1 MSSNT
6 TNSNLFKSLELPD
19 SVAEFKL
26 VLQQIKQQNQDQ
38 KERHTKRG
46 KLLAQDRINLL
57 VDPQT
62 PFIELSALAAY
73 NQYKNTFPSAGIITG
88 IGIIQGRESMIIAN
102 DATTKGG
109 TYVKETIKKHLR
121 AQEIAEQNNLACVY
135 LVDSG
140 GIFLPEQANVFPDKD
155 DFGRI
160 FYNQA
165 RMSAKGIPQI
175 SIVMGSC
182 TAGGAYIPAMSDE
195 TIIVKNQGTIF
206 LGGPPL
212 VKAATGENVTAEELG
227 GGHLHTSESGVADH
241 LADDDHHA
249 IEICRNLFKSL
260 PTPVKE
266 QNSNTSFKE
275 PKYTKESIYNEI
287 PIAGNHQKDVRKLIE
302 HITDNSEFSEFKPNY
317 GSTLITVFAS
327 INGYN
332 VGILANNGILFSES
346 AQKGAHFIQLCN
358 SRNLPMVFL
367 QNITGFMVGKEYEKK
382 GIAKDGA
389 KMVNALANS
398 KVPFFTIMIGGSY
411 GAGNYAMGGRAFGPH
426 LLFSWPNSSISV
438 MGPKQAA
445 DVLTTVKR
453 DQAKAT
459 STPVSEED
467 LNTLRDQTIKGFE
480 KEASPFYATSRLWDD
495 GIIDPADTRTILTIG
510 LTIAQNKPNTGSSY
524 GIFRM

>member
-1 MSSNT
+1 MSIKKIDNDTQLNT
-6 TNSNLFKSLELPD
+6 ILQKVDAFKETLNT
-19 SVAEFKL
+19 
-26 VLQQIKQQNQDQ
+26 IHQQNAKQ
-38 KERHTKRG
+38 KARHKSRA
-46 KLLAQDRINLL
+46 KLLARERIDLL
-57 VDPQT
+57 VDEGT
-62 PFIELSALAAY
+62 PFIELSALAAFDQY
-73 NQYKNTFPSAGIITG
+73 DNQFPSAGIITG
-88 IGIIQGRESMIIAN
+88 IGIINGIESIIIAN

-109 TYVKETIKKHLR
+109 TYIKETIKKHLR
-121 AQEIAEQNNLACVY
+121 AQEIAEENNLACVY

-140 GIFLPEQANVFPDKD
+140 GIFLPEQANVFPDKN

-165 RMSAKGIPQI
+165 RLSGKGIPQI

-212 VKAATGENVTAEELG
+212 VKAATGEEVSPEELG
-227 GGHLHTSESGVADH
+227 GGLLHTTESGVADH

-249 IEICRNLFKSL
+249 IEICRTIFKTL
-260 PTPVKE
+260 PQTNN
-266 QNSNTSFKE
+266 NSRQQQEAKAPLTDINDMYSEVPE
-275 PKYTKESIYNEI
+275 PGSSV
-287 PIAGNHQKDVRKLIE
+287 KDVKKLIDFIVDE
-302 HITDNSEFSEFKPNY
+302 SKFDEFKANY
-317 GSTLITVFAS
+317 GTTLVTGFAH

-358 SRNLPMVFL
+358 SRNIPMVFL
-367 QNITGFMVGKEYEKK
+367 QNITGFMVGKEYERR

-398 KVPFFTIMIGGSY
+398 EVPFFTIMIGGSY
-411 GAGNYAMGGRAFGPH
+411 GAGNYAMGGRAFNPR

-438 MGPKQAA
+438 MGPQQAA
-445 DVLTTVKR
+445 EVLATVKK
-453 DQAKAT
+453 DQAKALGKEI
-459 STPVSEED
+459 SEED
-467 LNTLRDQTIKGFE
+467 IAKLKEQTVE
-480 KEASPFYATSRLWDD
+480 SYQSQASPYYATSRLWDD
-495 GIIDPADTRTILTIG
+495 GIIDPKDTRLVLSIG
-510 LTIAQNKPNTGSSY
+510 LSISQNKPNKKSNY

>member
-1 MSSNT
+1 MTDQRKQRIHKETSDIPQKIT
-6 TNSNLFKSLELPD
+6 
-19 SVAEFKL
+19 EFKET
-26 VLQQIKQQNQDQ
+26 LQKLNNVNSKQ
-38 KERHTKRG
+38 KERHKKRA
-46 KLLAQDRINLL
+46 KLLAKERIELL

-62 PFIELSALAAY
+62 PFLELSALAAFGQY
-73 NQYKNTFPSAGIITG
+73 NDAFPSAGIITG
-88 IGIIQGRESMIIAN
+88 IGVIQGRESVIIAN

-165 RMSAKGIPQI
+165 RMSAKGIPQV

-212 VKAATGENVTAEELG
+212 VKAATGEEVTAEELG
-227 GGHLHTSESGVADH
+227 GGKLHTSESGVADH

-249 IEICRNLFKSL
+249 IEICRNIFSTLNQ
-260 PTPVKE
+260 PEKE
-266 QNSNTSFKE
+266 AFIRSE
-275 PKYTKESIYNEI
+275 PKACLLPAEGIYDEM
-287 PIAGNHQKDVRKLIE
+287 PSGGSTPKDVRKLIQYLSDE
-302 HITDNSEFSEFKPNY
+302 SKFDEFKADY
-317 GSTLITVFAS
+317 GTTLVTGFAN
-327 INGYN
+327 INGFK

-346 AQKGAHFIQLCN
+346 AQKGTHFIQLCN
-358 SRNLPMVFL
+358 NRKIPMVFL
-367 QNITGFMVGKEYEKK
+367 QNITGFMVGKAYEKA
-382 GIAKDGA
+382 GIAKEGA

-398 KVPFFTIMIGGSY
+398 EVPFFTIMIGGSY
-411 GAGNYAMGGRAFGPH
+411 GAGNYAMGGRAFGPR

-438 MGPKQAA
+438 MGPQQAA
-445 DVLTTVKR
+445 DVLATVKK

-459 STPVSEED
+459 GVEIAEEEIER
-467 LNTLRDQTIKGFE
+467 LKAQTKAGFE
-480 KEASPFYATSRLWDD
+480 KEASPYFATSRLWDD

-510 LTIAQNKPNTGSSY
+510 LTIAQNKQNKPATY